1 MFHWKRTQIRRP
13 CRFQRLNTRWAKRIC
28 GLFSSAMSPPCP
40 IDLRFQNTGIQFGPG
55 ISRWL
60 DCFCIGSSSSLQ
72 CNLQAERDASW
83 DRDRSICPGRRTSIA
98 SRQVRGM
105 PCSALFSARVVS
117 NWCRSRVR
125 RPAPAPKDA
134 VRPNV
139 PMSTRRHGTGS
150 GEASVIINMM
160 HSSRNL
166 QNFVAINDEY
176 KLS

>member
-1 MFHWKRTQIRRP
+1 MDYSVPP
-13 CRFQRLNTRWAKRIC
+13 CRRRAPLICAFRTR
-28 GLFSSAMSPPCP
+28 GFSSGLALVAGWIASASAH
-40 IDLRFQNTGIQFGPG
+40 R
-55 ISRWL
+55 RR
-60 DCFCIGSSSSLQ
+60 
-72 CNLQAERDASW
+72 CNATCKLNATLAEIEI
-83 DRDRSICPGRRTSIA
+83 DRSVRDDGHRSHPGRSVACHVQRCFLHA
-98 SRQVRGM
+98 
-105 PCSALFSARVVS
+105 
-117 NWCRSRVR
+117 WC
-125 RPAPAPKDA
+125 PTDADLEFA